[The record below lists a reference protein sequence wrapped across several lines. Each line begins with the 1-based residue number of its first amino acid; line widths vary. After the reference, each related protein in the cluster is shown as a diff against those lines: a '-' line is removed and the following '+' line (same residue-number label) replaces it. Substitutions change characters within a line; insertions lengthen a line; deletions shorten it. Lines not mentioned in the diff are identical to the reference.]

1 MIVNAGFILVLLS
14 PLAEDVDSDRK
25 RMVLTPVSCGGDDAV
40 VLVEFSEDMDT
51 GLKSLDTAA
60 SLFVCLRTI
69 GTVPVLG
76 RVEAEDGEDMAE
88 VMDEKYIDDV
98 LEDGAELPDGRRL
111 SRVLEVDH
119 ELNGVRRELVLS
131 RSASFSRSPLT

>member
-1 MIVNAGFILVLLS
+1 MVKAGFILVLLS

-40 VLVEFSEDMDT
+40 VFVDFSEDMDT
-51 GLKSLDTAA
+51 GLKSLDAA
-60 SLFVCLRTI
+60 ALLFVCLRTI

-76 RVEAEDGEDMAE
+76 LVEAEDGEDMAE
-88 VMDEKYIDDV
+88 VMDEKYMDDV

-119 ELNGVRRELVLS
+119 ELNGVKSELVLS